1 MSSQPS
7 SNCLGD
13 EGYKQGEAFRAQA
26 AKTAAIIR
34 QVAAIAIA
42 LDNANQLVENYKDQR
57 DISDRALKIAEKQQ
71 KHIVDTFWPREAQFL
86 AEFSTPETI
95 ETVAVMGRRYGGR
108 LASMVSGGFAQQ
120 LREARCSFSRYCTSA
135 NKKLIQ
141 DLLMARSIG
150 IANARALGRNIAFA
164 EFQARNDTNYQRR
177 LQAVAMGR
185 GLMNQAA
192 TLYAAAGR
200 GLAAAGQAISEQL
213 SSSLEAFGYARRD
226 YRNALNGAP
235 GGYNSILMQGQSELA
250 QRQINNGRAQVS
262 SGVSSQAWD
271 GQLATFGYGSAMNS
285 FTSLSASNTF
295 GEYNVASPWNLSER
309 GQPSPWVFQQ
319 AERQMNEAD
328 VGNRDMAR
336 FGTHEYAVKGITGGS
351 VTVSMGDFPLYYVD
365 EYNPGDKPNYNG

>member
-1 MSSQPS
+1 MSAQPS

-13 EGYKQGEAFRAQA
+13 EGYKQGEIIRAQA
-26 AKTAAIIR
+26 AKSAAIIR

-71 KHIVDTFWPREAQFL
+71 KHISEVFWPREAQFL
-86 AEFSTPETI
+86 NEFSTPEAI
-95 ETVAVMGRRYGGR
+95 ESVAVMGRRYGGR

-150 IANARALGRNIAFA
+150 IANARALGRSIAFA

-177 LQAVAMGR
+177 MQAVAIGR
-185 GLMNQAA
+185 GLMQQAA
-192 TLYAAAGR
+192 TLYASAGR

-226 YRNALNGAP
+226 YRNAIGGAP
-235 GGYNSILMQGQSELA
+235 GGYNSVLMQGQTEYA
-250 QRQINNGRAQVS
+250 QRSINNGPSQVS
-262 SGVSSQAWD
+262 SGVSSQRWD
-271 GQLATFGYGSAMNS
+271 GSLASFGYGSAMSS

-319 AERQMNEAD
+319 AEKQMNEGD
-328 VGNRDMAR
+328 VGNRSMSR
-336 FGTHEYAVKGITGGS
+336 FGTYEYAVKGITGGS
-351 VTVSMGDFPLYYVD
+351 VTVSMGDFPLYYSD
-365 EYNPGDKPNYNG
+365 EYNPGDKPNYG

>member
-1 MSSQPS
+1 MAAQPS

-13 EGYKQGEAFRAQA
+13 AGYKQGEIIRAQA
-26 AKTAAIIR
+26 AKTASIIR

-57 DISDRALKIAEKQQ
+57 DISDRALVIAEKQQ
-71 KHIVDTFWPREAQFL
+71 KQISDVYWPREAQFL
-86 AEFSTPETI
+86 GEFSAPEAI
-95 ETVAVMGRRYGGR
+95 ESVVVMGRRYGGR
-108 LASMVSGGFAQQ
+108 LAAMVSGGFAAQ
-120 LREARCSFSRYCTSA
+120 LRDARCSFSRYCTSA

-141 DLLMARSIG
+141 DLLMARSVG
-150 IANARALGRNIAFA
+150 IANARALGRSIAFA
-164 EFQARNDTNYQRR
+164 EYQARNDTNYQRR
-177 LQAVAMGR
+177 MQAVAMGR
-185 GLMNQAA
+185 GLAQQAA

-200 GLAAAGQAISEQL
+200 GLASAGQAISEQL

-226 YRNALNGAP
+226 YRNVMGGAP
-235 GGYNSILMQGQSELA
+235 GGYNSVLMQGQTELA
-250 QRQINNGRAQVS
+250 QRQINNGRAPVS
-262 SGVSSQAWD
+262 SGVSSMAWD

-295 GEYNVASPWNLSER
+295 GEYNVASPWNLSQH

-351 VTVSMGDFPLYYVD
+351 VTVSMGDFPLYYTD